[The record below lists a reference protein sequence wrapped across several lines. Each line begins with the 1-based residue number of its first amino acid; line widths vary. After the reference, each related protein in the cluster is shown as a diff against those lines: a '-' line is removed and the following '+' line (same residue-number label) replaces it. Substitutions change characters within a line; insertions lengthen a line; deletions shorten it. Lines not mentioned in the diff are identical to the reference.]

1 MPRRVAVLGVLAAA
15 ALASLAGIA
24 NAADRNVPYAPGGRG
39 PGPSRPVI
47 VGATGVGV
55 AASNWALYGG
65 EYPSY
70 ASPYYHGYL
79 GTPYFAGYHGGG
91 PYYGFY
97 KTQELGCGWL
107 C

>member
-1 MPRRVAVLGVLAAA
+1 MPRRVAVLGLLAAA
-15 ALASLAGIA
+15 TLASLAGIA
-24 NAADRNVPYAPGGRG
+24 NAADRNVAYGPAPG
-39 PGPSRPVI
+39 PNRPVI

-55 AASNWALYGG
+55 AASNWAFYGG

-70 ASPYYHGYL
+70 ASPHYNGYL
-79 GTPYFAGYHGGG
+79 GTPYFAGYRGGG